1 MRMTTSLKR
10 KLQVRLAERM
20 FEYSNFKKANG
31 EKFTKTDKVI
41 WNERIKVLK
50 KPFELSEAI
59 TPVLQNDRVALGSPV
74 TLTYANGRTQRI
86 IVDGVNYTEDDVYVI
101 SYDSK
106 VGASLLDKRVGDII
120 RIDNREVKIEK
131 IEYPW

>member
-1 MRMTTSLKR
+1 MTTSLKR